1 MKVNDFYSILETE
14 MEDSQNINI
23 SVTKAKGIIT
33 LFWST
38 TFIKHSYT
46 EWFNKHF
53 DEINWANQKIVQIG
67 KKYPNLYHS
76 HTIVTQRDVEHFDH
90 LLETEKPTPVKRSW
104 QTDSLS
110 FGGAVRFNYPK
121 E

>member
-1 MKVNDFYSILETE
+1 MKVNDFCSLLENE
-14 MEDSQNINI
+14 IQDSENISI
-23 SVTKAKGIIT
+23 SVTKSKGIIT

-38 TFIKHSYT
+38 TFVQHSYLDWYLKYK
-46 EWFNKHF
+46 EEIDFHNKK
-53 DEINWANQKIVQIG
+53 IIAIGQKYSQ
-67 KKYPNLYHS
+67 YYHS

-90 LLETEKPTPVKRSW
+90 LLEIEKPTPVKRSW
-104 QTDSLS
+104 QTNTLS